1 MLEFG
6 YAQEDITPKYGAP
19 LCGYLNPRPNRGAL
33 DRLKVKAAAFRA
45 GKDNAMIV
53 SFDMCM
59 VGAALVKKMA
69 AAAAEAVFD

>member
-33 DRLKVKAAAFRA
+33 DRLKVKAAALKNDA
-45 GKDNAMIV
+45 GLLGALALAVRGVNA
-53 SFDMCM
+53 
-59 VGAALVKKMA
+59 
-69 AAAAEAVFD
+69 